1 MDEKRKLFVKKA
13 IFLVSLA
20 AVLGL
25 LTFLTFIA
33 IDFLKDMGDAESFK
47 EYVRSFGVV
56 GILVGFGFQVLQVF
70 LAIIPGEIIEIGL
83 GFAFGSILG
92 TIICYAGLA
101 FASTLVF
108 IAVKK
113 LGMKFVQLFFSM
125 EKIESMNFV
134 KKNINNPERLR
145 KMTFLLFVI
154 PGTPKDLI
162 TYFMGL
168 TPMPLG
174 EFLAVSLIARIPSVI
189 SSTVGGML
197 IHNGNYLVA
206 IILFAVT
213 ALLSIAGWLGYE
225 KHKEKKQIQ

>member
-1 MDEKRKLFVKKA
+1 MDEKRKLFIKKT
-13 IFLVSLA
+13 IFLVSLL
-20 AVLGL
+20 VLIGL
-25 LTFLTFIA
+25 LAFLTFIA
-33 IDFLKDMGDAESFK
+33 VDFLKNMGDAESFK
-47 EYVRSFGVV
+47 EYVSSFGVA

-70 LAIIPGEIIEIGL
+70 LAIIPGEVIEIGL

-92 TIICYAGLA
+92 TIICYGGLA
-101 FASTLVF
+101 FASALIF

-145 KMTFLLFVI
+145 KLTFLLFVI
-154 PGTPKDLI
+154 PGTPKDLL

-174 EFLAVSLIARIPSVI
+174 EFLSVSLIARIPSVI

-197 IHNGNYLVA
+197 IHNGNYIA
-206 IILFAVT
+206 ATILFAVT
-213 ALLSIAGWLGYE
+213 ALLSVAGWLGYE
-225 KHKEKKQIQ
+225 KHKEKTHIQ